1 MRVAKVKARVTVT
14 ELAANKSMPS
24 IRPPD
29 VSGRGKCSCPDNG
42 RAHTVP
48 VHWGLRTRRPFPLS
62 HFPLLRKEDRHRANR
77 EQRVRA
83 RASGARRACS
93 ARVAAKPRCGSGRGG
108 AVTVWSGVCLPT
120 SLRTATGAGRRGRAA
135 ASARIDSR
143 RLLVHVHVL
152 NLAIE
157 ANVGVPERTK
167 NFAFPRHP
175 RRRATPR
182 S

>member
-1 MRVAKVKARVTVT
+1 
-14 ELAANKSMPS
+14 MPRQWTCTHCFRALGAS
-24 IRPPD
+24 HPP
-29 VSGRGKCSCPDNG
+29 SFS
-42 RAHTVP
+42 
-48 VHWGLRTRRPFPLS
+48 
-62 HFPLLRKEDRHRANR
+62 PLLRKEDRRPSLERPPSARGGAAPALAAAAADRARANR

-108 AVTVWSGVCLPT
+108 AVTVWSDVCLPT

-135 ASARIDSR
+135 AGARIDSR
-143 RLLVHVHVL
+143 RLLIHVHVL

-157 ANVGVPERTK
+157 AKWVFQNEPRTLRSRVTL
-167 NFAFPRHP
+167 AAGPRLD
-175 RRRATPR
+175 R